1 MTLPVCGRSGDPR
14 TPPLPRFAQSLPRPP
29 SPPSNP
35 LPHQPKAGK
44 LTDVDH
50 FERFVAEKSA
60 SLLEE
65 NPELSQEDAVKMAK
79 EAGVKAGKD
88 QQQAKVRGGGV
99 GGAQGEGVRS
109 GVDREGA
116 GCGGMAA
123 SRTRAAKRAR

>member
-1 MTLPVCGRSGDPR
+1 M
-14 TPPLPRFAQSLPRPP
+14 
-29 SPPSNP
+29 
-35 LPHQPKAGK
+35 
-44 LTDVDH
+44 TDVELFD
-50 FERFVAEKSA
+50 RYVAEKST
-60 SLLEE
+60 SLLED
-65 NPELSQEDAVKMAK
+65 NQDLSQEDAVKMAK

-88 QQQAKVRGGGV
+88 KQQAKVRGGGV